1 MQHMPEHP
9 LKIDWLYKKG
19 SGTLNEDTYFLADRM
34 VGVFDGAT
42 ALNGSLYE
50 NGKTGGYLASRL
62 ARDTFRTGNAPLFK
76 LTHRANRRILEAM
89 QQRGVDLR
97 QKENLWCTSLAV
109 VHVGS
114 NEFEWV
120 QSGDSLILTIDEN
133 HNYQVLVPDDCH
145 DLETLCMWRDMAV
158 CGTPAIFENLKEQII
173 AVRRRVNVTY
183 GALNGESE
191 ALDFISRGRQRLSG
205 IRHILL
211 FTDGLFI
218 PQEHPED
225 GHQLDMLVERFLSG
239 GLQSVYQYVHKL
251 QTSDPLCHRYP
262 RFKPHD
268 DIAAVAISTTP

>member
-1 MQHMPEHP
+1 MPEHP

-19 SGTLNEDTYFLADRM
+19 SGALNEDAYFLDGRM

-50 NGKTGGYLASRL
+50 DGKTGGYYASRL
-62 ARDTFRTGNAPLFK
+62 ARDTFRAGDAPLLK
-76 LTHRANRRILEAM
+76 LTHRANRRILKAM

-97 QKENLWCTSLAV
+97 HKENLWCTSLAV
-109 VHVGS
+109 VHVGTD
-114 NEFEWV
+114 EFEWV
-120 QSGDSLILTIDEN
+120 QSGDSLILTIDGD
-133 HNYQVLVPDDCH
+133 HNYQVLVPDHCH
-145 DLETLCMWRDMAV
+145 DLETLCMWRDMAA
-158 CGTPAIFENLKEQII
+158 CGTPAIFESLKEQII

-191 ALDFISRGRQRLSG
+191 ALDFISRGRRHLAG

-218 PQEHPED
+218 PQEYPEH
-225 GHQLDMLVERFLSG
+225 GHRLDMLVERFLGG
-239 GLQSVYQYVHKL
+239 GLQAVYQYVNKL
-251 QTSDPLCHRYP
+251 QTSDPLCRRYP

>member
-1 MQHMPEHP
+1 MQEHP
-9 LKIDWLYKKG
+9 FKIDWLYKKG
-19 SGTLNEDTYFLADRM
+19 SGTLNEDAYFLGDRM

-50 NGKTGGYLASRL
+50 DGKTGGYLASRL

-109 VHVGS
+109 VHVGKD
-114 NEFEWV
+114 EFEWV
-120 QSGDSLILTIDEN
+120 QSGDSLILTIDDD
-133 HNYQVLVPDDCH
+133 HNYQVLVPDHCH

-183 GALNGESE
+183 GSLNGESE

-218 PQEHPED
+218 PQEDPED
-225 GHQLDMLVERFLSG
+225 GHQLDMLVERYLSG

-251 QTSDPLCHRYP
+251 QISDPLCHRYP

>member
-1 MQHMPEHP
+1 MI
-9 LKIDWLYKKG
+9 K
-19 SGTLNEDTYFLADRM
+19 
-34 VGVFDGAT
+34 
-42 ALNGSLYE
+42 
-50 NGKTGGYLASRL
+50 
-62 ARDTFRTGNAPLFK
+62 
-76 LTHRANRRILEAM
+76 
-89 QQRGVDLR
+89 
-97 QKENLWCTSLAV
+97 
-109 VHVGS
+109 
-114 NEFEWV
+114 
-120 QSGDSLILTIDEN
+120 
-133 HNYQVLVPDDCH
+133 
-145 DLETLCMWRDMAV
+145 
-158 CGTPAIFENLKEQII
+158 QII

-225 GHQLDMLVERFLSG
+225 GHQLDKLVERFLSG
-239 GLQSVYQYVHKL
+239 GLQSVYQYVHEL

>member
-1 MQHMPEHP
+1 MHP
-9 LKIDWLYKKG
+9 FKFEWLYKKG
-19 SGTLNEDTYFLADRM
+19 SGTLNEDAYFLADRM

-62 ARDTFRTGNAPLFK
+62 ARDTFRAGDAPLLK

-89 QQRGVDLR
+89 RQQGVDLR
-97 QKENLWCTSLAV
+97 HKENLWCTSLAV
-109 VHVGS
+109 VRVGTG
-114 NEFEWV
+114 EFEWL
-120 QSGDSLILTIDEN
+120 QSGDSLILTIEEN
-133 HNYQVLVPDDCH
+133 GDYQVLVPDHCH
-145 DLETLCMWRDMAV
+145 DLETLCMWRDMAA
-158 CGTPAIFENLKEQII
+158 CGTPAIFESLKEQIV

-191 ALDFISRGRQRLSG
+191 ALDFISQGRRNLDG

-218 PQEHPED
+218 PQENPEQ
-225 GHQLDMLVERFLSG
+225 GHRFDTLVDCFLHG
-239 GLQSVYQYVHKL
+239 GLQAVYRYVHGL
-251 QTSDPLCHRYP
+251 QCSDPFCQRYP

-268 DIAAVAISTTP
+268 DIAAVAISVPS